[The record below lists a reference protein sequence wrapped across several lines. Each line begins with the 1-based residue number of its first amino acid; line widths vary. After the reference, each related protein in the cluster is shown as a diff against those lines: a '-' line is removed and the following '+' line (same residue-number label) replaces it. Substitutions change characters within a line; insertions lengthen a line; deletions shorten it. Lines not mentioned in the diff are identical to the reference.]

1 MVNED
6 FKGMKV
12 LIDVGE
18 PWNFKVPSGGNKFN
32 GTIIGLCK
40 VPGRSDKDLKNAV
53 LINVDSIFSWEGAEI
68 KQITASH
75 RYEGE
80 KLSDLL
86 EKKELNVN
94 MARVKELYIDK
105 QDRIFLMAYI
115 EPFAIG
121 SMSRV

>member
-1 MVNED
+1 
-6 FKGMKV
+6 MKV
-12 LIDVGE
+12 LMDVGE

-68 KQITASH
+68 KQITASP

-86 EKKELNVN
+86 ERKELNVN
-94 MARVKELYIDK
+94 MARVKDPYIDK
-105 QDRIFLMAYI
+105 QDRIFLIGFI

-121 SMSRV
+121 GIRLV